1 MSMDVFLENDF
12 LLVPLAHLEGV
23 AQAIVVLLV
32 HYVDQPDQIL
42 FAEPKIFR
50 YWLNR
55 FMLMYVVELPNFDQP
70 KQ

>member
-1 MSMDVFLENDF
+1 MNMGVFLENDF

-42 FAEPKIFR
+42 FAEPK
-50 YWLNR
+50 
-55 FMLMYVVELPNFDQP
+55 
-70 KQ
+70 